1 MRLRKPFMLAFPS
14 LTKPNT
20 PDRMRISS
28 RLQAAILLF
37 FACSAVIAQDL
48 PASVAQAFRQAGI
61 PSSAVGAYAQEVVVG
76 RTLVSSNALVPLNPA
91 STLKLITT
99 QAALQVLGP
108 AYTWKTGAYAAGVQN
123 GDVLDGDLVLR
134 GGGDPRFNV
143 ESLWLFLRQIREKGI
158 RQISGDLV
166 LDHSRFE
173 SRPFDAAQ
181 FDGAPLKPYNAG
193 PDALLLNYHAFAL
206 RLVPDQASGRA
217 RVSVEPPV
225 AGLPVSGP
233 ALVEGECGNWNAGLA
248 PSLTDQGIAIDGTYP
263 YACGENVLYAH
274 PYQMSRSAFFGA
286 VFRRLWGEMGGTLGG
301 KVRDGLLPADAR
313 LVGEWQSPPLTQ
325 VITDINKF
333 SNNVMAR
340 QLLLT
345 LASETT
351 PAPANPEAGFAAVRG
366 WLQQRGI
373 DAPDLVLDNG
383 SGLSRNGRIS
393 AITMGRVLLA
403 AYNSPTMPEFIASL
417 PLVAN
422 DGTMRKRLRDSPVA
436 GRAHIKTGSLDGVRA
451 IAGYVMAASGKWYA
465 VVCMVNHPNAGA
477 AREPMDMLVQWV
489 HERG

>member
-1 MRLRKPFMLAFPS
+1 
-14 LTKPNT
+14 
-20 PDRMRISS
+20 MRISS
-28 RLQAAILLF
+28 RLQATVLLF
-37 FACSAVIAQDL
+37 FACSAVLAQEL
-48 PASVAQAFRQAGI
+48 PASVTQALRHAGI
-61 PSSAVGAYAQEVVVG
+61 PSTAVGAYVQEVVAG
-76 RTLVSSNALVPLNPA
+76 RLLVSSNSAAPLNPA

-99 QAALQVLGP
+99 QAALQLLGP
-108 AYTWKTGAYAAGVQN
+108 TYTWKTGAYATGMQR
-123 GDVLDGDLVLR
+123 GDVLEGDLVIR

-158 RQISGDLV
+158 RQVDGDLV

-217 RVSVEPPV
+217 RVGVEPPV
-225 AGLPVSGP
+225 SGLPVSGP
-233 ALVEGECGNWNAGLA
+233 ALVEGECGNWNAGLR
-248 PSLTDQGIAIDGTYP
+248 PSLTDEGIAIDGTYP
-263 YACGENVLYAH
+263 YACGENLLYAH
-274 PYQMSRSAFFGA
+274 PYQMSRAAFFGT
-286 VFRRLWGEMGGTLGG
+286 VFRRLWTEMGGTLSG
-301 KVRDGLLPADAR
+301 KVRDGVVPPDAR

-345 LASETT
+345 LASEAS
-351 PAPANPEAGFAAVRG
+351 PAPANPETGAAAVRN
-366 WLQQRGI
+366 WLQARGI
-373 DAPDLVLDNG
+373 DAPDLVMENG
-383 SGLSRNGRIS
+383 SGLSRNARIS

-403 AYNSPTMPEFIASL
+403 AYNSPTMPEFISSL
-417 PLVAN
+417 PLVGN
-422 DGTMRKRLRDSPVA
+422 DGTMRKRLKDKSVT

-465 VVCMVNHPNAGA
+465 VSFMVNHPDTGA
-477 AREPMDMLVQWV
+477 AREPMDMLVQWIYE
-489 HERG
+489 HG

>member
-1 MRLRKPFMLAFPS
+1 
-14 LTKPNT
+14 
-20 PDRMRISS
+20 MRILF
-28 RLQAAILLF
+28 RLQAAVLLF
-37 FACSAVIAQDL
+37 FACSAV
-48 PASVAQAFRQAGI
+48 VAQELPSNVLQALRQAGL
-61 PSSAVGAYAQEVVVG
+61 PATAVGAYVQEVITG
-76 RTLVSSNALVPLNPA
+76 RTLVSSNALAPFNPA
-91 STLKLITT
+91 STLKLVTT
-99 QAALQVLGP
+99 QAALQLLGP
-108 AYTWKTGAYAAGVQN
+108 TYTWKTGAYASGLQS
-123 GDVLDGDLVLR
+123 GDVLDGDLVIR

-158 RQISGDLV
+158 RQINGDLV

-173 SRPFDAAQ
+173 TRPFDAAQ

-233 ALVEGECGNWNAGLA
+233 ALVDGECGNWNAALA

-274 PYQMSRSAFFGA
+274 PYQMSRAAFFGA
-286 VFRRLWGEMGGTLGG
+286 VFRRLWTEMGGTLNG
-301 KVRDGLLPADAR
+301 KVRDGILPADAR
-313 LVGEWQSPPLTQ
+313 LVGEWQSAPLTQ

-345 LASETT
+345 MGSEAT
-351 PAPANPEAGFAAVRG
+351 PAPANPETGAAAVRG
-366 WLQQRGI
+366 WLQGRGI

-403 AYNSPTMPEFIASL
+403 GYNSPTMPEFISSL
-417 PLVAN
+417 PLVGN
-422 DGTMRKRLRDSPVA
+422 DGTMRKRLRDKLVT

-451 IAGYVMAASGKWYA
+451 IGGYVMAASGKWYA
-465 VVCMVNHPNAGA
+465 LACIVNHPNAGA
-477 AREPMDMLVQWV
+477 ARDALDLLVQWV
-489 HERG
+489 YEHG

>member
-1 MRLRKPFMLAFPS
+1 
-14 LTKPNT
+14 
-20 PDRMRISS
+20 MRISF
-28 RLQAAILLF
+28 RLQAAILLLL
-37 FACSAVIAQDL
+37 ACSAIGAQEL
-48 PASVAQAFRQAGI
+48 PAGVTKALRQAGI
-61 PSSAVGAYAQEVVVG
+61 PASAVGAYAQEVIAG
-76 RTLVSSNALVPLNPA
+76 RTLVSSNALAPLNPA
-91 STLKLITT
+91 STLKLVTT
-99 QAALQVLGP
+99 QAALQLLGP
-108 AYTWKTGAYAAGVQN
+108 TFTWKTSAYAAGSQS
-123 GDVLDGDLVLR
+123 GDALDGDLVIR

-158 RQISGDLV
+158 RQINGDLV

-173 SRPFDAAQ
+173 SRPYDAAQ

-206 RLVPDQASGRA
+206 RLVPDQASGKA

-233 ALVEGECGNWNAGLA
+233 ALVEGECGNWNAGLV

-274 PYQMSRSAFFGA
+274 PYQMSRAAFFGA
-286 VFRRLWGEMGGTLGG
+286 VFRRLWSEMGGTLNG
-301 KVRDGLLPADAR
+301 KVRDGLLPPDAR
-313 LVGEWQSPPLTQ
+313 LVGEWQSAPLTQ

-345 LASETT
+345 LGSETA
-351 PAPANPEAGFAAVRG
+351 PVPANPETGAAAVQS
-366 WLQQRGI
+366 WLQSRGI
-373 DAPDLVLDNG
+373 AAPDLIVDNG

-403 AYNSPTMPEFIASL
+403 AYNSPTMPEFISSL
-417 PLVAN
+417 PLAAY
-422 DGTMRKRLRDSPVA
+422 DGTMRKRLRDTSVA
-436 GRAHIKTGSLDGVRA
+436 GRAHIKSGSLDSVRA

-465 VVCMVNHPNAGA
+465 VAFMVNHPNAGA
-477 AREPMDMLVQWV
+477 AREPMDLLVQWIYE
-489 HERG
+489 HG

>member
-1 MRLRKPFMLAFPS
+1 V
-14 LTKPNT
+14 
-20 PDRMRISS
+20 
-28 RLQAAILLF
+28 LLF
-37 FACSAVIAQDL
+37 FACSAVVAQEL
-48 PASVAQAFRQAGI
+48 PANVIQALRQAGI
-61 PSSAVGAYAQEVVVG
+61 PATAVGAYVQEVIAG
-76 RTLVSSNALVPLNPA
+76 RTLVSSNALAPLNPA
-91 STLKLITT
+91 STLKLVTT
-99 QAALQVLGP
+99 QAALQLLGP
-108 AYTWKTGAYAAGVQN
+108 TYTWKTGAYASGLQS
-123 GDVLDGDLVLR
+123 GDVLDGDLVIR

-173 SRPFDAAQ
+173 TRPFDAAQ

-233 ALVEGECGNWNAGLA
+233 ALVDGECNNWNAGLA

-274 PYQMSRSAFFGA
+274 PYQMSRAAFFGA
-286 VFRRLWGEMGGTLGG
+286 VFRRLWTEMGGTLNG
-301 KVRDGLLPADAR
+301 KVRDGILPANAR
-313 LVGEWQSPPLTQ
+313 LVGEWQSAPLTQ

-345 LASETT
+345 MGSEAT
-351 PAPANPEAGFAAVRG
+351 PAPANPETGAAAVRG
-366 WLQQRGI
+366 WLQGRGI

-403 AYNSPTMPEFIASL
+403 AYNSPTMPEFISSL
-417 PLVAN
+417 PLVGN
-422 DGTMRKRLRDSPVA
+422 DGTMRKRLRDKLVT

-451 IAGYVMAASGKWYA
+451 IGGYVMAASGKWYA
-465 VVCMVNHPNAGA
+465 LACIVNHPNAGA
-477 AREPMDMLVQWV
+477 AREPLDLLVQWV
-489 HERG
+489 YEHG

>member
-1 MRLRKPFMLAFPS
+1 
-14 LTKPNT
+14 
-20 PDRMRISS
+20 MRISS
-28 RLQAAILLF
+28 RLQAAVLLF
-37 FACSAVIAQDL
+37 VACGAVLAQEL
-48 PASVAQAFRQAGI
+48 PPAVAQALRHAGI
-61 PSSAVGAYAQEVVVG
+61 PSSAVGAYAQEVVAG
-76 RTLVSSNALVPLNPA
+76 RTLVSSNALAPLNPA
-91 STLKLITT
+91 STLKLVTT
-99 QAALQVLGP
+99 QAALQLLGP
-108 AYTWKTGAYAAGVQN
+108 AYTWKTGAYASGLQK

-143 ESLWLFLRQIREKGI
+143 ESLWLFLRQLREKGI
-158 RQISGDLV
+158 RQINGDLV

-173 SRPFDAAQ
+173 ARPFDAAQ

-206 RLVPDQASGRA
+206 RLAPDQATGKA

-233 ALVEGECGNWNAGLA
+233 ALVEGECGDWNAGLL
-248 PSLTDQGIAIDGTYP
+248 PSLTDQGIVIDGTYP

-274 PYQMSRSAFFGA
+274 PYQMSRAAFFGA
-286 VFRRLWGEMGGTLGG
+286 VFRRLWSEMGGSLSG
-301 KVRDGLLPADAR
+301 KVRDGILPTDAR
-313 LVGEWQSPPLTQ
+313 LVGEWQSAPLTQ
-325 VITDINKF
+325 VIADINKF

-345 LASETT
+345 LASEAT
-351 PAPANPEAGFAAVRG
+351 PAPANPEAGSAAVRG
-366 WLQQRGI
+366 WLLGRGI

-383 SGLSRNGRIS
+383 SGLSRDSRIS

-403 AYNSPTMPEFIASL
+403 AYNSPTMPEFISSL
-417 PLVAN
+417 PLVAT
-422 DGTMRKRLRDSPVA
+422 DGTMRKRLRDKAVA

-465 VVCMVNHPNAGA
+465 VACMVNHPNAGA
-477 AREPMDMLVQWV
+477 AREPLDMLVQWIYE
-489 HERG
+489 HG

>member
-1 MRLRKPFMLAFPS
+1 MRLPIPFMLALPP
-14 LTKPNT
+14 LTIPNT

-28 RLQAAILLF
+28 RLQAAIVLF
-37 FACSAVIAQDL
+37 IVCAGVAAQEL
-48 PASVAQAFRQAGI
+48 PANVVQAFRQAGI
-61 PSSAVGAYAQEVVVG
+61 PSGAIGAYAQEVVAG
-76 RTLVSSNALVPLNPA
+76 RTLVSSNALAPLNPA
-91 STLKLITT
+91 STMKLVTT

-108 AYTWKTGAYAAGVQN
+108 TYTWKTTAYAAGAQS
-123 GDVLDGDLVLR
+123 GDVLDGDLVIR

-158 RQISGDLV
+158 RQINGDLV

-206 RLVPDQASGRA
+206 RMVPDQASGKA
-217 RVSVEPPV
+217 RISVEPPV

-233 ALVEGECGNWNAGLA
+233 ALVDGECGNWNAGLV
-248 PSLTDQGIAIDGTYP
+248 PSLTDQGIVIDGTYP

-274 PYQMSRSAFFGA
+274 PYQMSRAVFFGA
-286 VFRRLWGEMGGTLGG
+286 VFRRLWTEMGGTLNG
-301 KVRDGLLPADAR
+301 KVRDGLLPAQAR
-313 LVGEWQSPPLTQ
+313 LVGEWQSAPLTQ

-345 LASETT
+345 LGSEAS
-351 PAPANPEAGFAAVRG
+351 PAPANVETGGAAVRA
-366 WLQQRGI
+366 WLQGRGI

-383 SGLSRNGRIS
+383 AGLSRNARIP
-393 AITMGRVLLA
+393 AITMARVLLA

-417 PLVAN
+417 PLVAS
-422 DGTMRKRLRDSPVA
+422 DGTMRKRLRDKPVA

-477 AREPMDMLVQWV
+477 AREPLDMLVQWIYE
-489 HERG
+489 HG

>member
-1 MRLRKPFMLAFPS
+1 
-14 LTKPNT
+14 
-20 PDRMRISS
+20 MRILF
-28 RLQAAILLF
+28 RLQAAALF
-37 FACSAVIAQDL
+37 LACTAAVSQEL
-48 PASVAQAFRQAGI
+48 PSNVTQALHHAGI
-61 PSSAVGAYAQEVVVG
+61 PAAAVGAYAQEVIAG
-76 RTLVSSNALVPLNPA
+76 RTLVSANAMTPLNPA
-91 STLKLITT
+91 STMKLVTT
-99 QAALQVLGP
+99 QAALQLLGP
-108 AYTWKTGAYAAGVQN
+108 TYTWKTGAYAAGSQR
-123 GDVLDGDLVLR
+123 GDELDGDLVIR

-158 RQISGDLV
+158 RTINGDLV

-173 SRPFDAAQ
+173 TRQFDAAQ

-233 ALVEGECGNWNAGLA
+233 VLVDGECGNWNAGLA

-274 PYQMSRSAFFGA
+274 PYQMSRAVFFGA
-286 VFRRLWGEMGGTLGG
+286 VFRRLWTEMGGTLNG
-301 KVRDGLLPADAR
+301 KVRDGILPPDAR
-313 LVGEWQSPPLTQ
+313 LVGEWQSVPLTQ

-345 LASETT
+345 LGSETT
-351 PAPANPEAGFAAVRG
+351 PVPANPETGAAAVRG
-366 WLQQRGI
+366 WLQGRGI
-373 DAPDLVLDNG
+373 AAPDLVLDNG

-403 AYNSPTMPEFIASL
+403 AYNSPTMPEFISSL

-422 DGTMRKRLRDSPVA
+422 DGTMRKRLRDKPVA

-465 VVCMVNHPNAGA
+465 VACIVNHPNAGA
-477 AREPMDMLVQWV
+477 AREPLDLLVQWIY
-489 HERG
+489 ERG

>member
-1 MRLRKPFMLAFPS
+1 
-14 LTKPNT
+14 
-20 PDRMRISS
+20 MRISF
-28 RLQAAILLF
+28 RLQAAFLF
-37 FACSAVIAQDL
+37 LACNAAVSQEL
-48 PASVAQAFRQAGI
+48 PSSVAQALHQAGI
-61 PSSAVGAYAQEVVVG
+61 PFTAVGAYAQEVIAG
-76 RTLVSSNALVPLNPA
+76 RTLVSVNALSPLNPA
-91 STLKLITT
+91 STMKLVTT

-108 AYTWKTGAYAAGVQN
+108 TYTWKTGAYVAGAQR
-123 GDVLDGDLVLR
+123 GDELDGDLVIR

-158 RQISGDLV
+158 RQINGDLV

-206 RLVPDQASGRA
+206 RMVPDQASGRA

-274 PYQMSRSAFFGA
+274 PYQMSRAAFFGA
-286 VFRRLWGEMGGTLGG
+286 VFRRLWTEMGGTLNG
-301 KVRDGLLPADAR
+301 KVRDGILPPDAR
-313 LVGEWQSPPLTQ
+313 LVGEWQSAPLTQ

-345 LASETT
+345 LGSETT
-351 PAPANPEAGFAAVRG
+351 PVPANPETGAAAVRG
-366 WLQQRGI
+366 WVQDKGI
-373 DAPDLVLDNG
+373 AAPDLVLDNG

-422 DGTMRKRLRDSPVA
+422 DGTMRKRLRDKPVA

-465 VVCMVNHPNAGA
+465 VACIVNHPNAGA
-477 AREPMDMLVQWV
+477 AREPLDLLVQWIYE
-489 HERG
+489 HG

>member
-1 MRLRKPFMLAFPS
+1 M
-14 LTKPNT
+14 
-20 PDRMRISS
+20 
-28 RLQAAILLF
+28 
-37 FACSAVIAQDL
+37 AVAQEL
-48 PASVAQAFRQAGI
+48 PASVAHAMRQASI
-61 PSSAVGAYAQEVVVG
+61 PSSAVGAYAQEVVAG
-76 RTLVSSNALVPLNPA
+76 RTLVSSNALTPFNPA
-91 STLKLITT
+91 STLKLVTT
-99 QAALQVLGP
+99 QAALQLLGP
-108 AYTWKTGAYAAGVQN
+108 TYTWKTGAYATGMQR
-123 GDVLDGDLVLR
+123 GDVLEGDLVIR
-134 GGGDPRFNV
+134 GGGDPRLNV

-173 SRPFDAAQ
+173 ARPFDAAQ

-233 ALVEGECGNWNAGLA
+233 ALVEGECGNWNAGLV
-248 PSLTDQGIAIDGTYP
+248 PSLTDQGIVIEGTYP
-263 YACGENVLYAH
+263 YACGENVLYVH
-274 PYQMSRSAFFGA
+274 PYQMSRAAFFGA
-286 VFRRLWGEMGGTLGG
+286 VFRRLWTEMGGTLGG
-301 KVRDGLLPADAR
+301 QVRDGLLPADAR
-313 LVGEWQSPPLTQ
+313 LVGEWQSVPLTQ

-345 LASETT
+345 MAGEAF
-351 PAPANPEAGFAAVRG
+351 PAPARPENGAAAVRG
-366 WLQQRGI
+366 WLSSKGI
-373 DAPDLVLDNG
+373 EAPDLVIENG
-383 SGLSRNGRIS
+383 SGLSRSGRIS

-403 AYNSPTMPEFIASL
+403 GYNSPTMPEFIASL

-422 DGTMRKRLRDSPVA
+422 DGTMRKRLRDKAVA

-465 VVCMVNHPNAGA
+465 LVCMVNHPNAAA
-477 AREPMDMLVQWV
+477 AREPLDLLVQWIY
-489 HERG
+489 ENG

>member
-1 MRLRKPFMLAFPS
+1 
-14 LTKPNT
+14 
-20 PDRMRISS
+20 MRISF
-28 RLQAAILLF
+28 RLQAAIVLMA
-37 FACSAVIAQDL
+37 ACAGAYAQEL
-48 PASVAQAFRQAGI
+48 PANVTQALRKAGI
-61 PSSAVGAYAQEVVVG
+61 PASAVGAYAQEVVAG
-76 RTLVSSNALVPLNPA
+76 RTLVSSNALAPLNPA
-91 STLKLITT
+91 STLKLVTT
-99 QAALQVLGP
+99 QAALQLLGP
-108 AYTWKTGAYAAGVQN
+108 TYTWKTAAYATGAQR
-123 GDVLDGDLVLR
+123 GDMLDGDLVIR

-158 RQISGDLV
+158 RQIGGDLV

-173 SRPFDAAQ
+173 TRPYDAAQ

-206 RLVPDQASGRA
+206 RLAPDQASGRA

-233 ALVEGECGNWNAGLA
+233 TLVEGECGNWNAGLL
-248 PSLTDQGIAIDGTYP
+248 PRLTDQGIAIDGTYP
-263 YACGENVLYAH
+263 YACGENVFYAH
-274 PYQMSRSAFFGA
+274 PYQMSRAAFFGA
-286 VFRRLWGEMGGTLGG
+286 VFRRLWTEMGGTLAGQ
-301 KVRDGLLPADAR
+301 VRDGVLPAEAR
-313 LVGEWQSPPLTQ
+313 LVGEWQSAPLTQ

-345 LASETT
+345 LAGEAS
-351 PAPANPEAGFAAVRG
+351 PAPANPEGGVAAVRG
-366 WLQQRGI
+366 WLMSKGI
-373 DAPDLVLDNG
+373 EAPDLVLENG

-403 AYNSPTMPEFIASL
+403 AYNAPTMPEFIASL

-422 DGTMRKRLRDSPVA
+422 DGTMRKRLRETPVA
-436 GRAHIKTGSLDGVRA
+436 GRAHIKTGSLDSVRA

-465 VVCMVNHPNAGA
+465 VACMVNHPNAGA
-477 AREPMDMLVQWV
+477 AREPLDLLVQWIYE
-489 HERG
+489 HG

>member
-1 MRLRKPFMLAFPS
+1 
-14 LTKPNT
+14 
-20 PDRMRISS
+20 MRISF
-28 RLQAAILLF
+28 RLQAAIVLV
-37 FACSAVIAQDL
+37 FACGGAAAQEL
-48 PASVAQAFRQAGI
+48 PASVTQALRHAGI
-61 PSSAVGAYAQEVVVG
+61 PSSAVGAYAQEVIAG
-76 RTLVSSNALVPLNPA
+76 RTLVSSNALAPLNPA
-91 STLKLITT
+91 STLKLVTT
-99 QAALQVLGP
+99 QAALQLLGP
-108 AYTWKTGAYAAGVQN
+108 TYTWKTGAYAAGPQR
-123 GDVLDGDLVLR
+123 GDVLEGDLVIR
-134 GGGDPRFNV
+134 GGGDPRLNV
-143 ESLWLFLRQIREKGI
+143 ESLWLFLRQLREKGI

-173 SRPFDAAQ
+173 TRPFDAAQ

-206 RLVPDQASGRA
+206 RLTPDQASGKA

-225 AGLPVSGP
+225 SGLPVSGP
-233 ALVEGECGNWNAGLA
+233 ALVEGECGNWNANLA

-274 PYQMSRSAFFGA
+274 PYQMSRAAFFGA
-286 VFRRLWGEMGGTLGG
+286 VFRRLWTEMGGTLGG
-301 KVRDGLLPADAR
+301 QVRDGLLPADAR
-313 LVGEWQSPPLTQ
+313 LVAEWQSAPLTQ

-345 LASETT
+345 MASEAS
-351 PAPANPEAGFAAVRG
+351 PAPANPEGGAAAVRG
-366 WLQQRGI
+366 WLMGKGI

-383 SGLSRNGRIS
+383 SGLSRSERIS

-403 AYNSPTMPEFIASL
+403 GYNSPTMPEFIASL

-422 DGTMRKRLRDSPVA
+422 DGTMRKRLRDKPVA

-465 VVCMVNHPNAGA
+465 VVCIVNHPNAGA
-477 AREPMDMLVQWV
+477 AREPLDLLVHWIY
-489 HERG
+489 ERG